1 MRKEL
6 LFTVF
11 VSVAFIFLQAFWI
24 VRMYQRYEEQYT
36 EQVNKA
42 FLDAIG
48 KEVELRFRYV
58 EEFKTPILIKS
69 AGCVSEKERAGYKG
83 DTIDLVLLKQN
94 ERSSIN

>member
-48 KEVELRFRYV
+48 KEVE
-58 EEFKTPILIKS
+58 P
-69 AGCVSEKERAGYKG
+69 VSYTHLTLP
-83 DTIDLVLLKQN
+83 TIA
-94 ERSSIN
+94 

>member
-48 KEVELRFRYV
+48 KEVELRIRYV
-58 EEFKTPILIKS
+58 EEFKTPIP
-69 AGCVSEKERAGYKG
+69 VSYTHLTLPTKA
-83 DTIDLVLLKQN
+83 
-94 ERSSIN
+94 

>member
-48 KEVELRFRYV
+48 KEVELRIRYV
-58 EEFKTPILIKS
+58 EEFKTPYSYQAYRMCL
-69 AGCVSEKERAGYKG
+69 
-83 DTIDLVLLKQN
+83 
-94 ERSSIN
+94 

>member
-48 KEVELRFRYV
+48 KEVELRIRYV
-58 EEFKTPILIKS
+58 EEFKTPILIKPT
-69 AGCVSEKERAGYKG
+69 GCVS
-83 DTIDLVLLKQN
+83 
-94 ERSSIN
+94 

>member
-48 KEVELRFRYV
+48 KEVELR
-58 EEFKTPILIKS
+58 IM
-69 AGCVSEKERAGYKG
+69 
-83 DTIDLVLLKQN
+83 
-94 ERSSIN
+94 

>member
-24 VRMYQRYEEQYT
+24 VRLYQRYEEQYT

-48 KEVELRFRYV
+48 KEVKLRIRYV
-58 EEFKTPILIKS
+58 EEFKTPILIKP
-69 AGCVSEKERAGYKG
+69 
-83 DTIDLVLLKQN
+83 T
-94 ERSSIN
+94 

>member
-48 KEVELRFRYV
+48 KEVELRIRYV
-58 EEFKTPILIKS
+58 EEF
-69 AGCVSEKERAGYKG
+69 
-83 DTIDLVLLKQN
+83 
-94 ERSSIN
+94 

>member
-24 VRMYQRYEEQYT
+24 VRLYQRYEEQYT

-48 KEVELRFRYV
+48 KEVKLYLLVRYI
-58 EEFKTPILIKS
+58 EI
-69 AGCVSEKERAGYKG
+69 GRAH
-83 DTIDLVLLKQN
+83 V
-94 ERSSIN
+94 

>member
-1 MRKEL
+1 MKKEL

-48 KEVELRFRYV
+48 KEVELRIRYV
-58 EEFKTPILIKS
+58 EELKAPILVKPT
-69 AGCVSEKERAGYKG
+69 GCVSEKERTG
-83 DTIDLVLLKQN
+83 
-94 ERSSIN
+94 